1 MWIKGT
7 YISMHHH
14 ILCKWICISVQG
26 IYSYKNWINMKFLE
40 SLYRNLNLE
49 WISKTVS
56 SV

>member
-26 IYSYKNWINMKFLE
+26 IHSYKNCINMKFLE
-40 SLYRNLNLE
+40 SLYRNLNPG